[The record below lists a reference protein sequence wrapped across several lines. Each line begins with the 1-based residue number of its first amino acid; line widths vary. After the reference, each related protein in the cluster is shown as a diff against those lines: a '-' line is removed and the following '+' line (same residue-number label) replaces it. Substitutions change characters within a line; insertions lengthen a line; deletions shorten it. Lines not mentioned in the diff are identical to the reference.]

1 MIRHEI
7 QKCKQFRFDWFFRT
21 RSPIELQRRVDTLV
35 RLIEKDMDHEL
46 YKSNK
51 TQKTAAATAG
61 ATESKENSAHTAG
74 DSTGIKRKRRKIVYD
89 S

>member
-1 MIRHEI
+1 M
-7 QKCKQFRFDWFFRT
+7 
-21 RSPIELQRRVDTLV
+21 DTLV

-61 ATESKENSAHTAG
+61 TTESKENSAHTAG
-74 DSTGIKRKRRKIVYD
+74 DSTLCMTLDCVVFVHYCD
-89 S
+89 L